1 MDDDTFIVCMIFP
14 ILSPLFDIRRI
25 LLLPGDVIL
34 KPFIDGI
41 APIEEESE
49 SLWVL
54 VRRIN

>member
-1 MDDDTFIVCMIFP
+1 MIFP

-54 VRRIN
+54 VRGNRRIN